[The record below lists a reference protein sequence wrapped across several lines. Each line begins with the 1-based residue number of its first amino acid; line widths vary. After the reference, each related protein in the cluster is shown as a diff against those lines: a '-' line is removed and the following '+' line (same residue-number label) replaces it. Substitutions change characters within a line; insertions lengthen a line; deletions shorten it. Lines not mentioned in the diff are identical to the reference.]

1 MSITLLGIGSGDAR
15 TLTREAEQALLRA
28 GCIIGAKR
36 LLMQLPD
43 GCTDNRVAATKPEAI
58 LQVLE
63 ENRNLDCVVAYS
75 GDSGFYSGCR
85 SLLPLLRGTQ
95 ATVLPGLSSVQLLA
109 AALGRPWQDWVL
121 VSAHGVDCDAVSAV
135 MQGHP
140 AFFLTG
146 GTLGPAALC
155 AQLTEAG
162 LGNLPVTVGEDLGT
176 SAEKI
181 TVTTAAEGAGSRFS
195 ALSVL
200 LAEAAPGGPRRGSGW
215 PDEWFVR
222 GQVPMTKRMVRA
234 AVLACL
240 APAPDAIVWDVGA
253 GTGSVSVEL
262 AAMANR
268 GKVFAVE
275 CREDACDLI
284 EANRRKFAAWNL
296 RVVCGRAPEA
306 LQDLPRPDAVF
317 IGGTRGSMAEIV
329 RTALSKNPAVRLCIT
344 AIALESLS
352 SAMEVLQSCG
362 IKPDI
367 TQVAVN
373 QTKAAGH
380 VHMLTAQNPIFIITG
395 NCDD

>member
-15 TLTREAEQALLRA
+15 TLTLEAEQALLRA

-63 ENRNLDCVVAYS
+63 ENQNLDCVVAYS

-95 ATVLPGLSSVQLLA
+95 VTVLPGLSSVQLLA

-162 LGNLPVTVGEDLGT
+162 LGNLSVTVGEDLGT
-176 SAEKI
+176 SAEK
-181 TVTTAAEGAGSRFS
+181 
-195 ALSVL
+195 
-200 LAEAAPGGPRRGSGW
+200 
-215 PDEWFVR
+215 
-222 GQVPMTKRMVRA
+222 
-234 AVLACL
+234 
-240 APAPDAIVWDVGA
+240 
-253 GTGSVSVEL
+253 
-262 AAMANR
+262 
-268 GKVFAVE
+268 
-275 CREDACDLI
+275 
-284 EANRRKFAAWNL
+284 
-296 RVVCGRAPEA
+296 
-306 LQDLPRPDAVF
+306 LQ
-317 IGGTRGSMAEIV
+317 
-329 RTALSKNPAVRLCIT
+329 
-344 AIALESLS
+344 
-352 SAMEVLQSCG
+352 
-362 IKPDI
+362 
-367 TQVAVN
+367 
-373 QTKAAGH
+373 
-380 VHMLTAQNPIFIITG
+380 
-395 NCDD
+395 